1 MALKVVDRRE
11 VNTDVDVTSA
21 STTFVT
27 LATFTGVVIP
37 EGGYAT
43 LDWNIPSQSSGLLD
57 TGGFRVQA
65 DGVDL
70 NITPRIGDVAYSI
83 ANGSQTTSGH
93 AMLTTVNGDPLTNQ
107 TITTLTL
114 QGNRS
119 SGAGTVTFTAT
130 DVSLVVYGPVTEGTQ
145 QTFRTDNRAPM
156 GQGGGSSLEQRGNPY
171 PGAQPYR

>member
-1 MALKVVDRRE
+1 MSLKVIERRE
-11 VNTDVDVTSA
+11 FNTDVDVTSA

-27 LATFTGVVIP
+27 LATFAGVVIP
-37 EGGYAT
+37 EGGFAT

-70 NITPRIGDVAYSI
+70 NISPRISDVAYSI

-130 DVSLVVYGPVTEGTQ
+130 DVSLVVYGPVTEGASGA
-145 QTFRTDNRAPM
+145 F
-156 GQGGGSSLEQRGNPY
+156 GVGSSAPLGKGGRSALQQRGNPY